1 MAISTFQPMLL
12 LLASLFF
19 LPPMHAV
26 HFQYCREEGYVY
38 GNITRVDISPYRVEG
53 SDEPTITFSGFANNS
68 STNIYRGKIVVYI
81 FSTTPW
87 GTDAGRILVTKEFDA
102 YDGVIEHGK
111 NFELSIRVPS
121 SEANLGETKV
131 SITLIDELGLYE
143 AKPGPQ
149 ERICFEMFFTSE
161 CHQVPYSC

>member
-19 LPPMHAV
+19 LPPLHAV
-26 HFQYCREEGYVY
+26 HFQYCREKKI
-38 GNITRVDISPYRVEG
+38 ITKCFVCTG
-53 SDEPTITFSGFANNS
+53 S
-68 STNIYRGKIVVYI
+68 NIYRGKIVVYI

-121 SEANLGETKV
+121 SEANLV
-131 SITLIDELGLYE
+131 N
-143 AKPGPQ
+143 
-149 ERICFEMFFTSE
+149 
-161 CHQVPYSC
+161 